1 MVQKILTTSLINTPP
16 ITKISYANPPLM
28 CDYSH
33 IKTTPPFCHKW
44 QRVSISSRHL
54 IITRWASTIV
64 LISTITARAI
74 ITLSLGSQ
82 WRWRRSNSETT
93 HDSLLSCD
101 TTNMGVHLTQLII
114 ENVKASIHAHKLC
127 HDGLKCHSI
136 CRRWRSG
143 GGWSGRSWRS
153 CSLCPVPLQ
162 SELCLALSNGS
173 CIYGT
178 YHWKVRSLGKGDRKM
193 AGNPRDSWRKTKL
206 IMGRR
211 IPIDIYKE

>member
-28 CDYSH
+28 YDYSH

-101 TTNMGVHLTQLII
+101 TTNMGVHLTQLITKS
-114 ENVKASIHAHKLC
+114 VKASIHTHKLC
-127 HDGLKCHSI
+127 HDGLKSHST
-136 CRRWRSG
+136 CRRQRSG
-143 GGWSGRSWRS
+143 GGRSGRSWRS
-153 CSLCPVPLQ
+153 YCLG
-162 SELCLALSNGS
+162 LCLPRAKLGLTPSNSSGVN
-173 CIYGT
+173 GT
-178 YHWKVRSLGKGDRKM
+178 YNGEVIEHGIGDRKM
-193 AGNPRDSWRKTKL
+193 ANEKCAYHCLSYHYRHL
-206 IMGRR
+206 
-211 IPIDIYKE
+211 